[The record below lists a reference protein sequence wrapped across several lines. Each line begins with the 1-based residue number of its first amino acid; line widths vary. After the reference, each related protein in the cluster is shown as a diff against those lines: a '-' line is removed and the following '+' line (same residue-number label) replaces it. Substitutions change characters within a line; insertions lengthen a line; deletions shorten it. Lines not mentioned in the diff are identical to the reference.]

1 MEYTPE
7 RTKAMQ
13 KVKILGISGS
23 LRSNSSTHAIMNAV
37 RELASNTVEF
47 KVYEGL
53 SSLPPF
59 DDSNQVPIE
68 VEEFRK
74 QLKEA
79 DGVFFVSPEYAFGVP
94 GSLKNA
100 LDWTVSSGELVYK
113 PAALVV
119 AATGGENA
127 YQALLLIFKALSLNI
142 NEESKLLVSFV
153 RSKLNQEGKITDLKT
168 VESLKMVLNDLIK
181 NIQSSIPSSI
191 L

>member
-1 MEYTPE
+1 LEYTPE

-13 KVKILGISGS
+13 KIKILGISGS
-23 LRSNSSTHAIMNAV
+23 LRSNSSTQMIMNAV
-37 RELASNTVEF
+37 QALAKETIDF
-47 KVYEGL
+47 KIFGAL
-53 SSLPPF
+53 AGIPPF
-59 DDSNQVPIE
+59 DDGNIVPDE

-79 DGVFFVSPEYAFGVP
+79 DGVFFISPEYAFGVP

-100 LDWTVSSGELVYK
+100 LDWTVSSGELVNK

-127 YQALLLIFKALSLNI
+127 YQSWQLIFKALSLKI
-142 NEESKLLVSFV
+142 NAESKLLISFI
-153 RSKLNQEGKITDLKT
+153 RSKVNQEGKVTDLKT
-168 VESLKMVLNDLIK
+168 EESLKKVLNDLIK
-181 NIQSSIPSSI
+181 NIQSSTQSPV